1 MTMRTL
7 TVASATLLLIG
18 ATALPTEAQ
27 ARYYYHGHHHGNG
40 GAVAAGVLGGLA
52 VGALAAGAARPYGYG
67 YPARGYG
74 YGYGDPGYGYGG
86 CYVTRQRVIDDW
98 SYPHWRRVRVCD

>member
-1 MTMRTL
+1 MTTRAL

-18 ATALPTEAQ
+18 AALPTEAR
-27 ARYYYHGHHHGNG
+27 AEYYYHRHHHGNG

-74 YGYGDPGYGYGG
+74 YGNGDPGYGYSE
-86 CYVTRQRVIDDW
+86 CYITRQRVIDEW
-98 SYPHWRRVRVCD
+98 GYSHWQRVRVCD